1 MRQSA
6 QPDANSLFREVTVR
20 LCGDLDIDRALAN
33 ALDYLRDF
41 LPAEDMGLFVFQK
54 DLGAIRLVASSSR
67 GEQKPFDLNPSSL
80 MALSKRARTE
90 ISGSALP
97 DVRIVNRPAAD
108 LVTREITSE
117 IGDQRDLSLLLMRLV
132 IRGERLGS
140 LMLRADGLDRFT
152 PAHAELM
159 RHLNEPFAIAL
170 SNALRFQ
177 ELQRLR
183 DLLAED
189 NRDLRSQLRD
199 VTSAEV
205 VGADF
210 GLRDVMDLA
219 RQVAASTSPV
229 LLLGETGTGKEVIA
243 SAIHQLSARRECPFV
258 RVNCGAMTEA
268 LIDSELFGHEKG
280 AFTGAV
286 AQTRGRFERA
296 HTGTL
301 LLDEIGDLPM
311 AAQVKLLRVLQ
322 TGELERVGGTQ
333 TITADVRVIAATH
346 RDLEFMTRTGAFRQD
361 LWFRLSVF
369 PIRIPPLR
377 ERRTDIPALVSHLVE
392 RKSREMNLAIR
403 PGLAP
408 GAIDQLLSYD
418 WPGNVRELQNAVE
431 RALILSHGQPLSF
444 AGLGTA
450 ARPAAPVAAVIHRAD
465 ATALD
470 DLTTEHLRR
479 TLEAAGGRIEGPGG
493 AAEMLRLNPSTL
505 RNKLRKFRIP
515 FGRGPAR
522 GFAAR

>member
-1 MRQSA
+1 MRQPTQLDPNA
-6 QPDANSLFREVTVR
+6 LFREVTVR
-20 LCGDLDIDRALAN
+20 VCGDLDIDRALAN
-33 ALDYLRDF
+33 VVEYLRDF
-41 LPAEDMGLFVFQK
+41 LPVEDVGLFVFQK

-67 GEQKPFDLNPSSL
+67 GERRPIDLNPSAM

-90 ISGSALP
+90 LSGTALP
-97 DVRIVNRPAAD
+97 DVRIVNRPASD
-108 LVTREITSE
+108 LVTSEITSE
-117 IGDQRDLSLLLMRLV
+117 VGDQRDISLLLMRLV

-152 PAHAELM
+152 PQHAELV
-159 RHLNEPFAIAL
+159 RQLNEPFAIAL

-183 DLLAED
+183 DMLDDD
-189 NRDLRSQLRD
+189 NRDLRMQLRD
-199 VTSAEV
+199 AMSVEV

-210 GLRDVMDLA
+210 GLREVMDLA
-219 RQVAASTSPV
+219 RQVASSTSPV

-243 SAIHQLSARRECPFV
+243 SAIHQLSARRDNPFV
-258 RVNCGAMTEA
+258 RVNCGAITES

-296 HTGTL
+296 HHGTL

-322 TGELERVGGTQ
+322 TGELERVGGTE
-333 TITADVRVIAATH
+333 TISTDVRVIAATH
-346 RDLEFMTRTGAFRQD
+346 RDLESMAKAGAFRQD
-361 LWFRLSVF
+361 LWFRLAVF

-377 ERRTDIPALVSHLVE
+377 ERRTDIPALVASLVE
-392 RKSREMNLAIR
+392 RKGREMNLPYR

-408 GAIDQLLSYD
+408 GAIDQLLCYD
-418 WPGNVRELQNAVE
+418 WPGNVRELQNVVE
-431 RALILSHGQPLSF
+431 RALILSRGQPLSF
-444 AGLGTA
+444 PALGAPSKPAPRA
-450 ARPAAPVAAVIHRAD
+450 ASVSAEPK
-465 ATALD
+465 ALD
-470 DLTTEHLRR
+470 DLTIEHLRR
-479 TLEAAGGRIEGPGG
+479 ALQTAGGRIEGPGG
-493 AAEMLRLNPSTL
+493 AADMLRVNPSTL

-515 FGRGPAR
+515 FGRGAR
-522 GFAAR
+522 S